1 MIKKLNI
8 PPQYRYERKFVLS
21 GMSRAEILHRIK
33 MHPAF
38 FREIY
43 HPRQINNIYLDTD
56 NFQFFKDNQI
66 GVAERKKVRVRW
78 YGDTFGKAKN
88 PKLEYKIKSGLV
100 GDKNTFNLLELEVSK
115 HLIINHFCDYLQQC
129 SLPEPVAV
137 DLQMLSP
144 TLLNSYQRTY
154 FQTADKKFRL
164 TVDEDL
170 TYYRITKPETYF
182 HAKHIEKYSTIIEL
196 KYAPG
201 NDLEAGR
208 IMNLMPFRLD
218 KSSKYVN
225 GVEFFE
231 RR

>member
-1 MIKKLNI
+1 MVKKLNI

-21 GMSRAEILHRIK
+21 GMSRAEVLHRIK

-43 HPRQINNIYLDTD
+43 YPRQINNIYLDTN

-78 YGDTFGKAKN
+78 YGDTFGKVEN
-88 PKLEYKIKSGLV
+88 PKLEYKIKAGLV
-100 GDKNTFNLLELEVSK
+100 GDKNTFNLLDFDLSK
-115 HLIINHFCDYLQQC
+115 QLNTSKFCNYLQGC
-129 SLPEPVAV
+129 NLPEPVTV
-137 DLQMLSP
+137 DLQILSP
-144 TLLNSYQRTY
+144 TLLNCYQRTY
-154 FQTADKKFRL
+154 FQTPDKKFRL

-170 TYYRITKPETYF
+170 TYYRINKPETYF
-182 HAKHIEKYSTIIEL
+182 QAKHIEKESIIIEL

-208 IMNLMPFRLD
+208 IMNIMPFRLD

-231 RR
+231 RQ